1 MEDTFNLKQWKS
13 DITLNEDL
21 GDRLKQSSMNDIFQG
36 VRNLA
41 HVTEMDV
48 VDAAMDAVIAIGDEF
63 GVDGMIRED
72 IDDETAEKAPVGD
85 KALNKKLSKAD
96 KIIKDY
102 QRIQKQMQTH
112 LAMYKDAESEDNKQ
126 LALNMLKKQTPEFR
140 AAKKAYEKIKG
151 VKL

>member
-96 KIIKDY
+96 RIIKDY

>member
-13 DITLNEDL
+13 DITLNENI
-21 GDRLKQSSMNDIFQG
+21 GDQLKQSSMNDIFQG

-41 HVTEMDV
+41 HVTET
-48 VDAAMDAVIAIGDEF
+48 DAVEAAITAITAIGVEF
-63 GVDGMIRED
+63 GVDARLSED
-72 IDDETAEKAPVGD
+72 IDDDTAEKAPVGD

-96 KIIKDY
+96 RIIKDY

-112 LAMYKDAESEDNKQ
+112 LAMYKDSESEENKQ